1 MSAAAHHA
9 PGTDVPVHDAPGT
22 DVPVHD
28 APAHDAPAAS
38 SASVAS
44 SAPVTP
50 SAPEA
55 PGPRAP
61 YGSRLSRAGRGIAEA
76 DLARRHGFVT
86 NLIGLIIEAT
96 GLQAEVGEV
105 CMVGTDRN
113 RAPVAAEVVGFRDGR
128 TLLMPLGELHGIGPG
143 TRVLAT
149 GAPFRI
155 AVGEELLGRIV
166 DGLGVPHDGG
176 LPIDGVPR
184 STIAAP
190 PGPLSRPRISER
202 VGLGVR
208 ALDGMVPCG
217 RGQRLGIFAGSGVGK
232 SSLLG
237 MIARSTSASINVIA
251 LVGERGREVKEFVE
265 RDLGDALERSV
276 VVVAT
281 SDQPAL
287 VRIKAA
293 FTATTIAEH
302 FRDQGHDVM
311 LMMDSV
317 TRFAMAQREV
327 GLAIGEPPATRGYTP
342 SVFALLPRLLERAG
356 TSAEGSITA
365 LYTVLVDGDDMNEP
379 IADATRSILDGH
391 VVLTRS
397 LAHAGH
403 YPAIDVLQSVSRLA
417 NEIVA
422 PEVAAASQQLRAA
435 MSVLREKE
443 DLVAIGAYQHGSDP
457 VLDTALAH
465 RAGIEAFLRQPVDE
479 RGEPGLTDRRLV
491 ELAASLERDLA
502 SGAEEI
508 PDAEE
513 VPSPDVPTAAPA
525 IEQAPALPALGLS
538 L

>member
-1 MSAAAHHA
+1 MSAEHA
-9 PGTDVPVHDAPGT
+9 PDAGQ
-22 DVPVHD
+22 
-28 APAHDAPAAS
+28 AKPAGALLAGAAQ
-38 SASVAS
+38 A
-44 SAPVTP
+44 
-50 SAPEA
+50 
-55 PGPRAP
+55 
-61 YGSRLSRAGRGIAEA
+61 IDDA
-76 DLARRHGFVT
+76 DLARRHGFVS

-105 CMVGTDRN
+105 CLVGTDRS
-113 RAPVAAEVVGFRDGR
+113 RTDPPVPSEVVGFRDGR

-149 GAPFRI
+149 GAPFRV
-155 AVGEELLGRIV
+155 AVGDALLGRIV
-166 DGLGVPHDGG
+166 DGLGAPDDG
-176 LPIDGVPR
+176 LPAPAGVAR
-184 STIAAP
+184 STISAP
-190 PGPLSRPRISER
+190 PSALSRPRISER

-208 ALDGMVPCG
+208 ALDGLVPCG

-237 MIARSTSASINVIA
+237 MIARSTSAEINVIA
-251 LVGERGREVKEFVE
+251 LVGERGREVREFIE

-356 TSAEGSITA
+356 TSADGSITA

-379 IADATRSILDGH
+379 IADAARSILDGH
-391 VVLTRS
+391 VVLARA

-403 YPAIDVLQSVSRLA
+403 YPAIDVLQSVSRLVG
-417 NEIVA
+417 EIVTPDVVDA
-422 PEVAAASQQLRAA
+422 GQRLRAA
-435 MSVLREKE
+435 LAVLREKE
-443 DLVAIGAYQHGSDP
+443 DLVAIGAYHHGSDP
-457 VLDTALAH
+457 DLDAALAH
-465 RAGIEAFLRQPVDE
+465 RAQIDGFLRQPVHE
-479 RGEPGLTDRRLV
+479 RSDPADTDARLLGLVAALLGER
-491 ELAASLERDLA
+491 ER
-502 SGAEEI
+502 AEAEI

-513 VPSPDVPTAAPA
+513 VAGAGDNRGGGLGMASSGVVPPAAAAGGGGPA
-525 IEQAPALPALGLS
+525 IPALGLNI
-538 L
+538 

>member
-1 MSAAAHHA
+1 MFEQAIDAPPAGAAAPDDSP
-9 PGTDVPVHDAPGT
+9 PGAV
-22 DVPVHD
+22 
-28 APAHDAPAAS
+28 
-38 SASVAS
+38 
-44 SAPVTP
+44 
-50 SAPEA
+50 
-55 PGPRAP
+55 
-61 YGSRLSRAGRGIAEA
+61 LSRAREA
-76 DLARRHGFVT
+76 MLETDLARRHGFVS

-113 RAPVAAEVVGFRDGR
+113 RAAVSAEVVGFRDGR

-143 TRVLAT
+143 TRVLAS

-155 AVGEELLGRIV
+155 AVGEGLLGRIV
-166 DGLGVPHDGG
+166 DGLGIPDDGQT
-176 LPIDGVPR
+176 VSRAQAR

-190 PGPLSRPRISER
+190 PNALSRPRISER

-208 ALDGMVPCG
+208 ALDGLVPCG

-251 LVGERGREVKEFVE
+251 LVGERGREVREFVE

-293 FTATTIAEH
+293 FTATTIAEY

-342 SVFALLPRLLERAG
+342 SVFVLPRLLERAG
-356 TSAEGSITA
+356 TSTTGSITG

-379 IADATRSILDGH
+379 IADAVRSILDGH

-403 YPAIDVLQSVSRLA
+403 YPAVDVLQSVSRLIG
-417 NEIVA
+417 EIVT
-422 PEVAAASQQLRAA
+422 PEVQQAGQRLRAA
-435 MSVLREKE
+435 LAVLREKE
-443 DLVAIGAYQHGSDP
+443 DLVSIGAYQSGSDP
-457 VLDTALAH
+457 ALDTALAH
-465 RAGIEAFLRQPVDE
+465 RSRIERFLRQSVHEHSDP
-479 RGEPGLTDRRLV
+479 LQTDARLL
-491 ELAASLERDLA
+491 ELGGSLASALELA
-502 SGAEEI
+502 SGEI

-513 VPSPDVPTAAPA
+513 VPTAQVVADVEPEPYDASSAPA
-525 IEQAPALPALGLS
+525 IPALGLS
-538 L
+538 I

>member
-1 MSAAAHHA
+1 MSETATIDGRR
-9 PGTDVPVHDAPGT
+9 PGSLLER
-22 DVPVHD
+22 
-28 APAHDAPAAS
+28 AS
-38 SASVAS
+38 
-44 SAPVTP
+44 
-50 SAPEA
+50 EA
-55 PGPRAP
+55 I
-61 YGSRLSRAGRGIAEA
+61 LEA
-76 DLARRHGFVT
+76 DLARRHGFVS

-113 RAPVAAEVVGFRDGR
+113 RGGGRDPVPSEVVGFREGR

-155 AVGEELLGRIV
+155 AVGEDLLGRIV
-166 DGLGVPHDGG
+166 DGLGIPDDGAPVRG
-176 LPIDGVPR
+176 AQAR
-184 STIAAP
+184 STIASP
-190 PGPLSRPRISER
+190 PNALSRPRIRER

-208 ALDGMVPCG
+208 ALDGLVPCG
-217 RGQRLGIFAGSGVGK
+217 LGQRLGIFAGSGVGK

-251 LVGERGREVKEFVE
+251 LVGERGREVREFVE

-293 FTATTIAEH
+293 FTATTIAEY

-356 TSAEGSITA
+356 TSTAGSITA

-379 IADATRSILDGH
+379 IADAVRSILDGH

-397 LAHAGH
+397 LAYAGH
-403 YPAIDVLQSVSRLA
+403 YPAIDVLDSVSRLVG
-417 NEIVA
+417 EIVT
-422 PEVAAASQQLRAA
+422 PEVERAGQRLRAA
-435 MSVLREKE
+435 MAVLREKE
-443 DLVAIGAYQHGSDP
+443 DLVAIGAYHAGSDP
-457 VLDTALAH
+457 ALDAALAH
-465 RAGIEAFLRQPVDE
+465 RSRIERFLRQPVNE
-479 RGEPGLTDRRLV
+479 RSAPQQTDTRLI
-491 ELAASLERDLA
+491 ELGASLA
-502 SGAEEI
+502 SELQRLSGEI

-513 VPSPDVPTAAPA
+513 VPPDATADVDGTVAQDLGGAPA
-525 IEQAPALPALGLS
+525 IPALGLS
-538 L
+538 I

>member
-1 MSAAAHHA
+1 MSEARP
-9 PGTDVPVHDAPGT
+9 PGTLLGK
-22 DVPVHD
+22 
-28 APAHDAPAAS
+28 AA
-38 SASVAS
+38 
-44 SAPVTP
+44 
-50 SAPEA
+50 EA
-55 PGPRAP
+55 IR
-61 YGSRLSRAGRGIAEA
+61 EA
-76 DLARRHGFVT
+76 DLARRHGFVS

-105 CMVGTDRN
+105 CLVGTDRN
-113 RAPVAAEVVGFRDGR
+113 RDAVAAEVVGFRDGR

-143 TRVLAT
+143 TRVLAS

-155 AVGEELLGRIV
+155 AVGESLLGRVV
-166 DGLGVPHDGG
+166 DGLGMPEDGQPAADMSDPTRPG
-176 LPIDGVPR
+176 AGPVLAR
-184 STIAAP
+184 STIATP
-190 PGPLSRPRISER
+190 PSALSRPRIRER

-208 ALDGMVPCG
+208 ALDGLVPCG

-237 MIARSTSASINVIA
+237 MIARSSSASINVIA
-251 LVGERGREVKEFVE
+251 LVGERGREVREFIE

-293 FTATTIAEH
+293 FTATTIAEY

-356 TSAEGSITA
+356 TSTSGSITA

-379 IADATRSILDGH
+379 IADAVRSILDGH
-391 VVLTRS
+391 IVLTRS

-403 YPAIDVLQSVSRLA
+403 YPAIDVLHSVSRLIG
-417 NEIVA
+417 EIVS
-422 PEVAAASQQLRAA
+422 PEVEQAGQRLRAA
-435 MSVLREKE
+435 LAVLREKE
-443 DLVAIGAYQHGSDP
+443 DLVAIGAYQPGSDP
-457 VLDTALAH
+457 ALDTALSH
-465 RAGIEAFLRQPVDE
+465 RPQIERFLRQPVRE
-479 RGEPGLTDRRLV
+479 RSDPLQTDATLLALGDSLAR
-491 ELAASLERDLA
+491 ELEQR
-502 SGAEEI
+502 SGEI

-513 VPSPDVPTAAPA
+513 VVPEPGVAAGAGDTSAAPA
-525 IEQAPALPALGLS
+525 IPALGLGI
-538 L
+538 